1 MMCFFNFQESLHPRK
16 LTCPLKRDY
25 FNRKCIC
32 QPLILREHVS
42 FPGSIALL
50 LRHEEALQAA
60 SNAVGEARGS
70 MPPCEMLRDCLL

>member
-1 MMCFFNFQESLHPRK
+1 MCVFNFRESLHPRK
-16 LTCPLKRDY
+16 LTNVVTCY
-25 FNRKCIC
+25 FS
-32 QPLILREHVS
+32 RE
-42 FPGSIALL
+42 SIALL